1 MLFDYRFWLRRFLEW
16 LLNDSEEDEC
26 EKLVTKGIIG
36 EPYLFFCA
44 TAFYIKHFYIQI
56 LSMILNIHFSNK
68 FCSFQYQ

>member
-36 EPYLFFCA
+36 EPYFFVPQLF
-44 TAFYIKHFYIQI
+44 I
-56 LSMILNIHFSNK
+56 SNIFTFK
-68 FCSFQYQ
+68 YYQ

>member
-36 EPYLFFCA
+36 EPYFFLRHSFLYQRILHSNIINDTEHPLF
-44 TAFYIKHFYIQI
+44 
-56 LSMILNIHFSNK
+56 
-68 FCSFQYQ
+68 

>member
-36 EPYLFFCA
+36 EPYFFISKFLHSNNINDTEHPLF
-44 TAFYIKHFYIQI
+44 
-56 LSMILNIHFSNK
+56 
-68 FCSFQYQ
+68 

>member
-36 EPYLFFCA
+36 EPYF
-44 TAFYIKHFYIQI
+44 FYIEY
-56 LSMILNIHFSNK
+56 LNFKWAHIKISKFGKSNI
-68 FCSFQYQ
+68 

>member
-36 EPYLFFCA
+36 EPYFFLCHSFLYQTFLHSNIINDTEHPLF
-44 TAFYIKHFYIQI
+44 
-56 LSMILNIHFSNK
+56 
-68 FCSFQYQ
+68 